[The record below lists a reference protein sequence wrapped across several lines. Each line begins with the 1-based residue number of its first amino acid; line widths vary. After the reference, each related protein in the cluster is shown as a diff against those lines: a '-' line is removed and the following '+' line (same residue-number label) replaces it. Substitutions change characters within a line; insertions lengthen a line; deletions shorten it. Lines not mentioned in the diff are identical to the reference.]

1 MLIPFLHA
9 RKNTGSQG
17 AFLKTSNNGSQGSRF
32 YITGYMTPV
41 TYHMTAASS
50 ILNMKNE
57 NWFRGGI
64 KMGLIMCLFKIVTRF
79 LRHLS
84 LEYVHPYFYAAEK
97 NEAQLKKERVCC
109 EGGELIKRIRLL

>member
-1 MLIPFLHA
+1 
-9 RKNTGSQG
+9 
-17 AFLKTSNNGSQGSRF
+17 
-32 YITGYMTPV
+32 
-41 TYHMTAASS
+41 
-50 ILNMKNE
+50 
-57 NWFRGGI
+57 
-64 KMGLIMCLFKIVTRF
+64 MGLIMCLFKIVTRF